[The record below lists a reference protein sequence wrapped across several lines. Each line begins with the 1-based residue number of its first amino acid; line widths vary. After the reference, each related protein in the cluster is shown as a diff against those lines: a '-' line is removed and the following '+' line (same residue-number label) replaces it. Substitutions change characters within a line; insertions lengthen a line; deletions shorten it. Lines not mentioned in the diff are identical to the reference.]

1 MMTAQYCNYA
11 EKQVRGSFENVFKL
25 CLLGGTAPLPQLD
38 TPPCAAAGHGAVA
51 ATRQHAAH
59 LCSNAVYDEA
69 DSSFCTL
76 AASVNYTVSQK
87 KQDTKLLAIIS
98 LTVIRFSKFFH

>member
-25 CLLGGTAPLPQLD
+25 CLLGGTAP
-38 TPPCAAAGHGAVA
+38 PCPSWIRHRARQRGMALA